1 MTMSRRTFMKQSAAL
16 TGVLAAGKF
25 TACCQ
30 QPLFKISL
38 AQWSLNRELFAGKRD
53 ALDFARDAKVEFGI
67 DAIEYVNQF
76 FIDKAKDKNYIG
88 ELKKRAQD
96 HGVQSVL
103 IMCDNEGRIGDPDE
117 KARLRAV
124 ENHFK
129 WVEAAKTLGCHSIR
143 VNAASEGS
151 YEEQQKLAADG
162 LRHLTEFSAKVEI
175 NTIVENHGGLSSNGK
190 WLSEVIK
197 TVDHP
202 RCGTLPDFGN
212 FRISQDEEYD
222 RYLGVKQLMPYAKG
236 VSAKSGSFDAE
247 GNETNIDYYK
257 MMRIVIDAG
266 YHGRVGIESGGDQM
280 SEPDAI
286 RTTKRLLEKVRETLA
301 NK

>member
-124 ENHFK
+124 ENQ
-129 WVEAAKTLGCHSIR
+129 LYSSR
-143 VNAASEGS
+143 
-151 YEEQQKLAADG
+151 
-162 LRHLTEFSAKVEI
+162 
-175 NTIVENHGGLSSNGK
+175 LS
-190 WLSEVIK
+190 L
-197 TVDHP
+197 
-202 RCGTLPDFGN
+202 
-212 FRISQDEEYD
+212 
-222 RYLGVKQLMPYAKG
+222 
-236 VSAKSGSFDAE
+236 
-247 GNETNIDYYK
+247 
-257 MMRIVIDAG
+257 
-266 YHGRVGIESGGDQM
+266 
-280 SEPDAI
+280 
-286 RTTKRLLEKVRETLA
+286 
-301 NK
+301 